1 MRSSYHRKIADK
13 EAINMIIKDAAS
25 ELNSKGYTLI
35 SSIIPVDDLILPLWL
50 EMYGV
55 AGLIANQLGY
65 QLADFSSPE
74 LAAQEFLRIGEADR
88 SFIARLY
95 DQCKQLPSF
104 LRLVSWQGFADLYS
118 SLTGSSLVGIGEN
131 SYGIR
136 FDLPNEDRFR
146 SDWHQEYSTNPQ
158 SPDGIVF
165 WIPLVDMHEGMGSV
179 EILRS
184 SNREGFIHHVEI
196 EKYAHKTGL
205 YRLGIPNDD
214 ALTRKYCIDQPLSN
228 LGDLLLMRF
237 DTIHQSGNNI
247 STKLRVTLQ
256 VRYFN
261 FNNPVAMAR
270 GWPAKPS
277 QVYGYNVDGKK

>member
-1 MRSSYHRKIADK
+1 
-13 EAINMIIKDAAS
+13 MITKDAAS
-25 ELNSKGYTLI
+25 ELNCKGYTLV

-88 SFIARLY
+88 SFISRLY

-136 FDLPNEDRFR
+136 FDLPNEDKFR

-165 WIPLVDMHEGMGSV
+165 WVPLVDMHEGMGSV
-179 EILRS
+179 EILRG
-184 SNREGFIHHVEI
+184 SNREGFIPHVEL

-214 ALTRKYCIDQPLSN
+214 ALTRKYYIDQPLSR

-247 STKLRVTLQ
+247 SAKLRVTLQ

-261 FNNPVAMAR
+261 FNNPVAVAR